1 MIHIIL
7 IFKSMYV
14 NPYLS
19 FRSKKVDTVTFVF
32 KNTFYPY
39 KQKLYFAMHLFP
51 KHAAK
56 YSLIFFICRMRR
68 TRVLLSANLSAV
80 KSSGIAFGG
89 AQRYLI
95 IIERVP
101 YTCGIASRADKNF
114 IVIYFNNISRSV

>member
-7 IFKSMYV
+7 MFKSMYV

-32 KNTFYPY
+32 KNTFCPY

-56 YSLIFFICRMRR
+56 YSLIFSYAECGEHAFYYQQIFPPSS
-68 TRVLLSANLSAV
+68 LPGLPSAV
-80 KSSGIAFGG
+80 LNGI
-89 AQRYLI
+89 
-95 IIERVP
+95 
-101 YTCGIASRADKNF
+101 S
-114 IVIYFNNISRSV
+114 